1 MKLINRLKLKGKII
15 AGCLAITLLTA
26 ATLTAGAIHQIRSQ
40 NLSSAAELLK
50 RDFTIIIEKIGALR
64 ATVAETA
71 GQMASQKDVPGK
83 ISFVLD
89 YKTSDDKSFTQN
101 VYTELARS
109 VHLYAQNAGTWK
121 MAVYDSQGDL
131 AAFSIREGDSETFGY
146 CRKHPHPVFEIS
158 RQQQSRQ
165 GAQGETWESMEA
177 IPGMLPSIGKTVVE
191 HATTRFEEI
200 DQFLCIVSYAPI
212 MGEVY
217 NKDSGNLETAQLGIV
232 MTMLP
237 LNEAL
242 IKGVANLTGADVNVF
257 AGDAVSVGSLPH
269 ASKPDLHGAPSA
281 DAGVPTAKDVMVGE
295 TKIEGKSYFE
305 GALPIYA
312 DSKCIGA
319 IAAYY
324 SKEAFNAKILRAV
337 WMLSLVALLC
347 TAIFIPVAVA
357 FAGSVSGPISI
368 AARELG
374 AIADHLAAEASEAA
388 SSSRNLADGAS
399 RQASALEETSSSM
412 EEMTSMTKRN
422 ANSSNHADGMTRE
435 AGAMFEQARTS
446 MSRLAQSMNSISN
459 AGEEISKI
467 VRTIDEISFQTKLL
481 ALNAAIEAARAGETG
496 VGFAVVAEEVRTLAS
511 RAAEAARGANELIG
525 NTVAKVEAGMRPVGE
540 TEGGLERASTAV
552 VKSSKMMHDVTTSS
566 YDQAQGIEVVNH
578 AMAEMDDVTR
588 QNATNAEDL
597 SVTSEKMR
605 VQAALIRDLVA
616 GLKSLVDGASDS
628 DAD

>member
-109 VHLYAQNAGTWK
+109 VRLYAQNAGTWK

-158 RQQQSRQ
+158 RQQSRQ

-177 IPGMLPSIGKTVVE
+177 IPGMLPSIGKNIVE

-217 NKDSGNLETAQLGIV
+217 NKDSGNLETAQLGVV

-281 DAGVPTAKDVMVGE
+281 NTGAPTAKDIMVGE
-295 TKIEGKSYFE
+295 AKIEGKNYFE

-337 WMLSLVALLC
+337 WTLSLVALLC

-357 FAGSVSGPISI
+357 FAASVSGPISTT
-368 AARELG
+368 ARELG

-525 NTVAKVEAGMRPVGE
+525 NTVAKVEAGVRLVGE
-540 TEGGLERASTAV
+540 TEGELERASTAV
-552 VKSSKMMHDVTTSS
+552 VKSSEMMHDVTTSS